1 MNRRAGAM
9 SAKFVVHE
17 HHASHLHYD
26 FRLEMDGVLKSWAI
40 PKGPSMSPKDKR
52 LAVSVPDHPLVY
64 ASFQG
69 VIPEGLYGAGEVL
82 IWDKGSYKL
91 LEGDGSQGKL
101 VFDLKGQKLQ
111 GRFVLT
117 RMRGRNDWLLIKAR
131 DAHAVEEWDTQ
142 PLLTDSLR
150 KKLKVRVPPCE
161 AH

>member
-1 MNRRAGAM
+1 M

-91 LEGDGSQGKL
+91 LEGDWSQGKL
-101 VFDLKGQKLQ
+101 VFELKGQKLR

-117 RMRGRNDWLLIKAR
+117 RMRGPNDWLLIKAR

>member
-1 MNRRAGAM
+1 
-9 SAKFVVHE
+9 
-17 HHASHLHYD
+17 
-26 FRLEMDGVLKSWAI
+26 MDGVLKSWAI

>member
-1 MNRRAGAM
+1 M

-91 LEGDGSQGKL
+91 LEGDWSQGKL
-101 VFDLKGQKLQ
+101 VFELKGQKLR

>member
-1 MNRRAGAM
+1 M

-52 LAVSVPDHPLVY
+52 LAVLVPDHPLVY
-64 ASFQG
+64 ASYQG
-69 VIPEGLYGAGEVL
+69 VIPEGLYGAGEVV

-91 LEGDGSQGKL
+91 LEGDWSQGKL
-101 VFDLKGQKLQ
+101 VFDLKGQRLR

-117 RMRGRNDWLLIKAR
+117 RMRGRNGWLLIKTR